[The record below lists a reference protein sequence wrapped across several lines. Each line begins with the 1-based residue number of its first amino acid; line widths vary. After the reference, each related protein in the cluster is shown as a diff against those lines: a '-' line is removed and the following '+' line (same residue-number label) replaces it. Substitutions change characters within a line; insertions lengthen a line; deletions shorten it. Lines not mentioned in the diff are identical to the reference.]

1 MRFNGVSA
9 ATFTVNSPT
18 SIQATLPAVAT
29 TGPISVTTPAGTG
42 TSSTAFKVATRFE
55 NTDPPLTYTSGWD
68 RNSTSR
74 PWSGGTAA
82 LASTAGQQVTFTFIG
97 TDLRWI
103 GFRGPQAGIA
113 RVSLDGVFIQQID
126 MYSVAEEVQA
136 EVFKATG
143 LASGNHTLL
152 IEVTGTSNPA
162 STGTYVVVDAFDVAP
177 QVPATVNI
185 TSPPSGATVSGTIMI
200 TVTVSGDTVAG
211 VRYRL
216 DGANLGTEVTAPPYS
231 LSWDTTTTT
240 TASHTLS
247 AVARLAT
254 GSTVSSSPVTVTV
267 SNGPPGQTRFE
278 DADTSI
284 RYTAGWTRDSTTR
297 AWSGGT
303 AMLSTTA
310 GDRAT
315 FTFTGNLASW
325 IGFRGPQGGIA
336 RVYVDGLVVSDIDT
350 YSSFEQVQAMVFQ
363 TTGLADGTHT
373 LTIEVTGTSNPAST
387 DTFIVVDAFDD
398 GEASPVLMENLQP
411 GSANWQMWLNGYR
424 NADDVH
430 KQIKGYASATS
441 VNKGGSIT
449 FYVTVNPAQTYTI
462 DLYRMGWY
470 QGLGGR
476 LLQHIGP
483 LTGMPQFPCP
493 VDAQTGLI
501 ECPWTA
507 SYVLTVPT
515 TWTSG
520 VFLAQVTNAQG
531 YQNYIPFVVRDDA
544 RHSDILYQQSI
555 ATYQAYNNFPN
566 DGTGKSL
573 YEFNSFGANTVAGS
587 PRAVKVSFNR
597 PYLLDGSGDNFF
609 RWEYYFIR
617 WLERSGY
624 DVTYS
629 TDVDTHQNSSRLLN
643 SKAFLSVG
651 HDEYW
656 SKEMYD
662 AVERARD
669 ARVHRRDG
677 PIRR

>member
-1 MRFNGVSA
+1 MA
-9 ATFTVNSPT
+9 P
-18 SIQATLPAVAT
+18 
-29 TGPISVTTPAGTG
+29 
-42 TSSTAFKVATRFE
+42 
-55 NTDPPLTYTSGWD
+55 
-68 RNSTSR
+68 
-74 PWSGGTAA
+74 
-82 LASTAGQQVTFTFIG
+82 TAGQQVTFTFIG

-216 DGANLGTEVTAPPYS
+216 DGANLGAEVTAPPYS

-284 RYTAGWTRDSTTR
+284 RYTAGWTRDSTLR

-315 FTFTGNLASW
+315 FTFTGTSVYW
-325 IGFRGPQGGIA
+325 IGFRGPQAGIA
-336 RVYVDGLVVSDIDT
+336 RVYLDGVVVSDIDT

-363 TTGLADGTHT
+363 TTGLAAGTHT
-373 LTIEVTGTSNPAST
+373 LTIEVTGSKNPASAGT
-387 DTFIVVDAFDD
+387 YIIVDAFD
-398 GEASPVLMENLQP
+398 
-411 GSANWQMWLNGYR
+411 
-424 NADDVH
+424 
-430 KQIKGYASATS
+430 
-441 VNKGGSIT
+441 
-449 FYVTVNPAQTYTI
+449 
-462 DLYRMGWY
+462 
-470 QGLGGR
+470 
-476 LLQHIGP
+476 
-483 LTGMPQFPCP
+483 
-493 VDAQTGLI
+493 
-501 ECPWTA
+501 
-507 SYVLTVPT
+507 
-515 TWTSG
+515 
-520 VFLAQVTNAQG
+520 
-531 YQNYIPFVVRDDA
+531 
-544 RHSDILYQQSI
+544 
-555 ATYQAYNNFPN
+555 
-566 DGTGKSL
+566 
-573 YEFNSFGANTVAGS
+573 
-587 PRAVKVSFNR
+587 
-597 PYLLDGSGDNFF
+597 
-609 RWEYYFIR
+609 
-617 WLERSGY
+617 
-624 DVTYS
+624 
-629 TDVDTHQNSSRLLN
+629 
-643 SKAFLSVG
+643 
-651 HDEYW
+651 
-656 SKEMYD
+656 
-662 AVERARD
+662 
-669 ARVHRRDG
+669 
-677 PIRR
+677 